1 MFYYWLSAA
10 GICFILKYGK
20 ILSNFRYITSSY
32 FPFLNDLYKCC
43 LCMGFWSGFVIAPA
57 LYYNDAWTVSELIF
71 LPFATA
77 ALCWYADSIIM
88 LIQAQTNYLTS
99 GTPMSSSS
107 SSGSTPNK

>member
-1 MFYYWLSAA
+1 M
-10 GICFILKYGK
+10 CFIMKYGS
-20 ILSNFRYITSSY
+20 ILERFRIKTISLFSS
-32 FPFLNDLYKCC
+32 LEKLYKCC

>member
-43 LCMGFWSGFVIAPA
+43 LCMGFWVGLFMIPLLPIKIDSYDYYLYPFSCAAFCFVLDSFVNLLNA
-57 LYYNDAWTVSELIF
+57 LAYDIDNR
-71 LPFATA
+71 
-77 ALCWYADSIIM
+77 
-88 LIQAQTNYLTS
+88 
-99 GTPMSSSS
+99 
-107 SSGSTPNK
+107 

>member
-1 MFYYWLSAA
+1 MYYFLSAI
-10 GICFILKYGK
+10 GMCFIMKYGS
-20 ILSNFRYITSSY
+20 ILELFRVKTISL
-32 FPFLNDLYKCC
+32 FPSLEKLYKCC

-57 LYYNDAWTVSELIF
+57 LYYNDAWAISELIF

-77 ALCWYADSIIM
+77 VLCWYADNIIM
-88 LIQAQTNYLTS
+88 LIQAQINYLTS